1 MKRGAIK
8 LYTDLGSKLGKLTR
22 EEKGAVFEAIFAY
35 ANEEAI
41 PDDMP
46 IGAAIAWDFILP
58 MLEAASESYEN
69 TSEQRSEAGKKGAA
83 ARWAK
88 DSETIANDSK
98 AMANDSKTM
107 AKNGK
112 AIANDSKVMA
122 NDGYKEKDKD
132 KDIKEKVL
140 SNDSTKKKTAKRFV
154 PPTIDEVRAYCL
166 ERRNTVNA
174 DAFIDFYESKGWKVG
189 KNSMQDWKA
198 AVRTWEQRES
208 RAAPKQDA
216 VDIWLQEALAKKE
229 VDEHDRAGVPK
240 NSQYAACVS

>member
-58 MLEAASESYEN
+58 MLEAAYESYEN

-88 DSETIANDSK
+88 NSEAIANDSDDIANDSK
-98 AMANDSKTM
+98 AMANDSK
-107 AKNGK
+107 A
-112 AIANDSKVMA
+112 MA
-122 NDGYKEKDKD
+122 NDGYKEKEKD

-154 PPTIDEVRAYCL
+154 PPTTDEVRAYCL

-174 DAFIDFYESKGWKVG
+174 DAFIAFYESNGWKVG
-189 KNSMQDWKA
+189 KNSMKDWKA

-229 VDEHDRAGVPK
+229 VDEHDRAGVPE

>member
-88 DSETIANDSK
+88 NSEAIANDSDDMANDGK
-98 AMANDSKTM
+98 AMANDSK
-107 AKNGK
+107 A
-112 AIANDSKVMA
+112 MA

-154 PPTIDEVRAYCL
+154 PPTIDEVRAYCS
-166 ERRNTVNA
+166 ERHNTVNA
-174 DAFIDFYESKGWKVG
+174 DAFIAFYESNGWKVG
-189 KNSMQDWKA
+189 KNSMKDWKA
-198 AVRTWEQRES
+198 AVRTWEQRET

-229 VDEHDRAGVPK
+229 VEGYDRAGIPE
-240 NSQYAACVS
+240 NSQHAACVS

>member
-1 MKRGAIK
+1 MKRGSIK

-35 ANEEAI
+35 ANEDAI

-69 TSEQRSEAGKKGAA
+69 TTEQRVEAGKKGAA
-83 ARWAK
+83 ARWGKNSETIAN
-88 DSETIANDSK
+88 DSETIANDSE
-98 AMANDSKTM
+98 AIANDSKAMAKNGKAM

-112 AIANDSKVMA
+112 AIANDSEAIA

-140 SNDSTKKKTAKRFV
+140 SNDSTKKKTAKRFI
-154 PPTIDEVRAYCL
+154 PPTIDEVRAYCS
-166 ERRNTVNA
+166 ERGNFV
-174 DAFIDFYESKGWKVG
+174 DPESFISFYESNGWKVG
-189 KNSMQDWKA
+189 RNTMVDWKA
-198 AVRTWEQRES
+198 AVRTWEHRDS
-208 RAAPKQDA
+208 RAAPTDKYA
-216 VDIWLQEALAKKE
+216 EI
-229 VDEHDRAGVPK
+229 DRQFLERYK
-240 NSQYAACVS
+240 DDTE